1 MFKIGDKI
9 VYPMHG
15 AGIITEVQNKEVLGV
30 KKDYYILQMPMGEMK
45 ISIPVDKINDMGI
58 RFVAQEE
65 TIHSLG
71 AILGIIFTNV
81 IFSNFIEKSTSVI
94 IKIVAMIIAAVVFG
108 FIFYALAPK
117 FISVELKLIESIE
130 DSLKKFSLVDIVI
143 GTIGLVVGLILAFLI
158 SQPLL
163 KLNIPG
169 IGTVLTVIFEIVFYI
184 GMGFLGAKLAL
195 NYHDDFL
202 AFFDRIKTKEKPNL
216 KFSSKDSKVRPKIV
230 DTSTI
235 IDGRIIDILKTGFL
249 EGNLIIPI
257 FVIEEL
263 QHIADSDNYLRRQKG
278 RRGLDI
284 LKTMQ
289 TEYKDK
295 VKVVDKRYPNIDK
308 VDSMLVKMSEELNAN
323 LLTNDYNLNKVAD
336 LQEVFVFNINDLAN
350 AMRPVFVAGEPIN
363 VSIIKEGRENNQ
375 GIGYLD
381 DGTMIVVEDGKKY
394 LGQVIECTV
403 TSVLQTSA
411 GKMIFAKKSD
421 GKDQ

>member
-1 MFKIGDKI
+1 MS
-9 VYPMHG
+9 
-15 AGIITEVQNKEVLGV
+15 
-30 KKDYYILQMPMGEMK
+30 IL
-45 ISIPVDKINDMGI
+45 ISII
-58 RFVAQEE
+58 
-65 TIHSLG
+65 G
-71 AILGIIFTNV
+71 AVLGIIFTNV
-81 IFSNFIEKSTSVI
+81 IFANFIEKSTSVI
-94 IKIVAMIIAAVVFG
+94 IKIVAMIVAAVVFG

-117 FISVELKLIESIE
+117 LISVELKLIESIE
-130 DSLKKFSLVDIVI
+130 DSLKKFSLVDIII
-143 GTIGLVVGLILAFLI
+143 GTIGLVVGLVLAFLI

-169 IGTVLTVIFEIVFYI
+169 IGTVLTVILEIVFFI

-195 NYHDDFL
+195 NYHDDFIS
-202 AFFDRIKTKEKPNL
+202 FFEKVRTKEKPNL
-216 KFSSKDSKVRPKIV
+216 KFSNKDSKVRPKIV

-284 LKTMQ
+284 LKAMQ

-394 LGQVIECTV
+394 LGEIIECTV

-421 GKDQ
+421 EKDN

>member
-1 MFKIGDKI
+1 MFRRG
-9 VYPMHG
+9 MS
-15 AGIITEVQNKEVLGV
+15 
-30 KKDYYILQMPMGEMK
+30 IL
-45 ISIPVDKINDMGI
+45 ISII
-58 RFVAQEE
+58 
-65 TIHSLG
+65 G

-81 IFSNFIEKSTSVI
+81 ILSNFIEKPTSVI

-216 KFSSKDSKVRPKIV
+216 KFSNKDSKVRPKIV

-411 GKMIFAKKSD
+411 GKMIFAKKSE
-421 GKDQ
+421 GKD

>member
-1 MFKIGDKI
+1 MS
-9 VYPMHG
+9 
-15 AGIITEVQNKEVLGV
+15 
-30 KKDYYILQMPMGEMK
+30 IL
-45 ISIPVDKINDMGI
+45 ISII
-58 RFVAQEE
+58 
-65 TIHSLG
+65 G

-94 IKIVAMIIAAVVFG
+94 IKIVAMIVAAVVFG

-169 IGTVLTVIFEIVFYI
+169 IGTVLTVILEIVFYI

-202 AFFDRIKTKEKPNL
+202 AFFERIKTKEKPNL

-284 LKTMQ
+284 LKT
-289 TEYKDK
+289 TLENLKNTLSYLILIVEKTIK
-295 VKVVDKRYPNIDK
+295 IFKR
-308 VDSMLVKMSEELNAN
+308 
-323 LLTNDYNLNKVAD
+323 
-336 LQEVFVFNINDLAN
+336 F
-350 AMRPVFVAGEPIN
+350 
-363 VSIIKEGRENNQ
+363 IK
-375 GIGYLD
+375 I
-381 DGTMIVVEDGKKY
+381 
-394 LGQVIECTV
+394 
-403 TSVLQTSA
+403 
-411 GKMIFAKKSD
+411 
-421 GKDQ
+421 